1 MQPLMSIII
10 TSYNIKEYI
19 QDCLDSIVNQTLEE
33 IEIIIVDDG
42 SDDGTKEIINTYAS
56 KDERIIPILLDY
68 NSPGG
73 VATAANV
80 GIKAAKGKYIGF
92 ADGDDIYDPTMFE
105 KLYMSAQR
113 YDSDIAM
120 CSFMEFDTETRTRT
134 LAHDYSW
141 PNVRAARSIEMAY
154 PREKFD
160 ILRLLPVPWRKIYRR
175 SLIEDNDIT
184 FHECDHF
191 FEDNYFHWLVTIA
204 AKRASIVDEVL
215 CYHRRNRI
223 GQTMLSGGE
232 RLLGVFYQHELIMT
246 FLTQRSDGHLY
257 YEEAARWLVGH
268 VSWVSQTISRQ
279 YAKQFYNAARVELS
293 RHEVENIRYFCTGGK
308 FDRKTVQLIVCLIGR
323 QPDLFEKILNDQYNG
338 SAIQKINF
346 NFIRLGWYDF
356 CKAVPKH
363 IFSLL
368 RKRFFRAKPRQN
380 EQLNAIIRLLE
391 DTEKRIHNIQ
401 SRLDDVERILEVG
414 LIRIAE
420 SKSVKGQ
427 GRQ

>member
-1 MQPLMSIII
+1 MQPLISVIV
-10 TSYNIKEYI
+10 TSYNIKDYI
-19 QDCLDSIVNQTLEE
+19 EDCLESIVIQTLKD

-42 SDDGTKEIINTYAS
+42 SDDGTKEIINRYVS
-56 KDERIIPILLDY
+56 KDERIIPILLDH

-80 GIKAAKGKYIGF
+80 GLKAAKGKYIGF

-134 LAHDYSW
+134 LAHDHSW
-141 PNVRAARSIEMAY
+141 PNVRVARSIEMAY

-175 SLIEDNDIT
+175 SLVEDNNIT

-191 FEDNYFHWLVTIA
+191 FEDNYFHWLVTVA

-246 FLTQRSDGHLY
+246 FLAQRSDGHLY
-257 YEEAARWLVGH
+257 HEEAARWLVGH

-279 YAKQFYNAARVELS
+279 YAKQFYNAAKVELL
-293 RHEVENIRYFCTGGK
+293 RHKLENIRYFCSGER
-308 FDRKTVQLIVCLIGR
+308 FDRKTVELIVCLIAQR
-323 QPDLFEKILNDQYNG
+323 PDLFENVLKDQYKR
-338 SAIQKINF
+338 STIQKIYF
-346 NFIRLGWYDF
+346 NYIRLGWYNF
-356 CKAVPKH
+356 CKAVPNH
-363 IFSLL
+363 VFSLL
-368 RKRFFRAKPRQN
+368 RRRLVRAKPRPN
-380 EQLNAIIRLLE
+380 EQLDAVIGLLE
-391 DTEKRIHNIQ
+391 DTKKNIHNIQ
-401 SRLDDVERILEVG
+401 LRLDDVERILEVG
-414 LIRIAE
+414 LISIAE
-420 SKSVKGQ
+420 SKSINEK